1 MNILETK
8 GLRKYYGSGQ
18 NLVKAVD
25 GINLS
30 VEKGE
35 FVAVVGTSGSGK
47 TTMLNLIGGL
57 DNPDEGEIWIEGQK
71 ISDFRVDELTV
82 FRRRKIGF
90 VFQNYNLVS
99 AINSYKNIVMPV
111 KLDGNIPDENYIQ
124 KITSV
129 LGIQIKMKA
138 YPNQLSGGQ
147 QQRVAIAR
155 ALSAKPALLLADEPT
170 GNLDSKTSQE
180 VMGILKAAN
189 QEFSQTIIMITHN
202 EEIAQLADRI
212 LHVEDG
218 KIVGG
223 KA

>member
-90 VFQNYNLVS
+90 VFQN
-99 AINSYKNIVMPV
+99 
-111 KLDGNIPDENYIQ
+111 
-124 KITSV
+124 
-129 LGIQIKMKA
+129 
-138 YPNQLSGGQ
+138 
-147 QQRVAIAR
+147 
-155 ALSAKPALLLADEPT
+155 
-170 GNLDSKTSQE
+170 
-180 VMGILKAAN
+180 
-189 QEFSQTIIMITHN
+189 
-202 EEIAQLADRI
+202 
-212 LHVEDG
+212 
-218 KIVGG
+218 
-223 KA
+223 

>member
-1 MNILETK
+1 MNILETE

-99 AINSYKNIVMPV
+99 AIDSYKNIVMPV

-129 LGIQIKMKA
+129 LGIQNKMKA
-138 YPNQLSGGQ
+138 YPNQLSGG
-147 QQRVAIAR
+147 
-155 ALSAKPALLLADEPT
+155 
-170 GNLDSKTSQE
+170 
-180 VMGILKAAN
+180 
-189 QEFSQTIIMITHN
+189 
-202 EEIAQLADRI
+202 
-212 LHVEDG
+212 
-218 KIVGG
+218 
-223 KA
+223 